1 MYDKVDYPETHYQFY
16 RKGSKNN
23 INLNNHQ
30 NNYRYHMNNQQ
41 SKEMN
46 NQINNTITDKNP
58 NDLQHK
64 KDTKKKIILGS
75 LVVRAGLDY
84 LYPKDVQVLYGML
97 LANKKLLRVKP
108 ELVEI
113 CREVGKSLSKT

>member
-1 MYDKVDYPETHYQFY
+1 MYNKINYPKINCQFY
-16 RKGSKNN
+16 KKGNKENN
-23 INLNNHQ
+23 NRNS
-30 NNYRYHMNNQQ
+30 YRYHMNNQQ
-41 SKEMN
+41 SKKMN
-46 NQINNTITDKNP
+46 NQINNTIIDQNS

-64 KDTKKKIILGS
+64 KDAKKKIVLGS

-84 LYPKDVQVLYGML
+84 LYPKDTQVLYGML

-113 CREVGKSLSKT
+113 CREVGKSLRKT